1 MRSLLVAD
9 RAFSEGKSSVLT
21 EEDAELTFLCLCVG
35 GNDAGVGTCGWE
47 RSGTGLGCE
56 CNSPQ
61 PPLRLGAP
69 KGRTEAIKPK
79 NPTQTSKPSKIHSK
93 RICGCF
99 STTGVKTQTGWSFPL
114 STQLSIFHMEL
125 QLQLCCWR
133 APLGW
138 KAAGEFSQKFL
149 LIWTNL
155 WAVSLGSRTIFCA
168 AQEHHWSESTQG
180 RRSLTPEQEGNQGLQ
195 WAAFPGEQGL
205 TPHLPAHSSP
215 LLVKAMAERRL
226 QRG

>member
-1 MRSLLVAD
+1 MCSQRRTQSSRSSACAWVGTML
-9 RAFSEGKSSVLT
+9 
-21 EEDAELTFLCLCVG
+21 VG
-35 GNDAGVGTCGWE
+35 GRGAGRGF
-47 RSGTGLGCE
+47 GTGLGCE

-61 PPLRLGAP
+61 HPLCLGAP
-69 KGRTEAIKPK
+69 KGRTEGIKPHK
-79 NPTQTSKPSKIHSK
+79 SPTQASKPSKTHSK
-93 RICGCF
+93 RICGYF

-155 WAVSLGSRTIFCA
+155 WVVSIGSRYIFCA
-168 AQEHHWSESTQG
+168 AHEQHWSEPHSRT
-180 RRSLTPEQEGNQGLQ
+180 EGKEGLQ

-205 TPHLPAHSSP
+205 IPPSLPTPHPCWSRQWQ
-215 LLVKAMAERRL
+215 VRL
-226 QRG
+226 QKGEECSALVRSQQTRCAKT